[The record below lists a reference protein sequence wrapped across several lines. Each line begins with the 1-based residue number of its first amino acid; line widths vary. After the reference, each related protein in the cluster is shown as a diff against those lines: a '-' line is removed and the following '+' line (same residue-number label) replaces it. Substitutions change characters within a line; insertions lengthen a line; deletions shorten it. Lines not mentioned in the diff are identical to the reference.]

1 MKFHSNILICFFI
14 GFFLFSSAG
23 RAAEYR
29 MIEPSELKAMLAKK
43 DFFLL
48 DVHIPEQVHIPGTD
62 AFIDYRRIKENA
74 DKLPVD
80 KNTKIVVYCRS
91 GGMSYSAANDL
102 MELGYTHVY
111 VLSGGIRAF
120 NAIP

>member
-1 MKFHSNILICFFI
+1 MKLHSHIFVGFLI
-14 GFFLFSSAG
+14 GFFLFSSAVWAG
-23 RAAEYR
+23 EYR
-29 MIEPSELKAMLAKK
+29 VIEPSELKAMQANK

-62 AFIDYRRIKENA
+62 AFIDYRKIKENA
-74 DKLPVD
+74 DKLPGD
-80 KNTKIVVYCRS
+80 KKTKIVVYCRS
-91 GGMSYSAANDL
+91 GSMSHRAAYDL

-111 VLSGGIRAF
+111 DLSGGMRAF